1 METKHIQ
8 DKTLEKL
15 LFSNNWS
22 SKGHFTSEEVD
33 KTIQNF
39 YKEVGTKRALK
50 FSRYLASYVNDCKE
64 LDKIQ
69 LTLQDYGVIIYSS
82 GIVGRKLKEQGSGL
96 VMKFTAGSVLHALE
110 GKISA
115 KEYKT
120 TIYEAE
126 KELVD
131 EYFANF

>member
-1 METKHIQ
+1 
-8 DKTLEKL
+8 
-15 LFSNNWS
+15 
-22 SKGHFTSEEVD
+22 
-33 KTIQNF
+33 
-39 YKEVGTKRALK
+39 
-50 FSRYLASYVNDCKE
+50 
-64 LDKIQ
+64 
-69 LTLQDYGVIIYSS
+69 
-82 GIVGRKLKEQGSGL
+82 
-96 VMKFTAGSVLHALE
+96 MKFTAGSVLHALE